1 MNIHS
6 ILSMLGGGALL
17 LVVASCGDSAPA
29 ESAELAEAKA
39 VHEAIVAQSDS
50 LHEVIAGRLG
60 AVRDSL
66 ASAQAAGDS
75 AAIASW
81 TTLEQQ
87 LNTIDLQFHDWMQ
100 TMVEIPGHAHD
111 HGDGEAGHEGH
122 DHGDGEAGHEG
133 HDHGDGEAGHEGH
146 DHGDGEAGHEGHDH
160 AHDHG
165 AGASL
170 EGMSDAQILEIQK
183 ELQSRLSAI
192 EAELNGLGN

>member
-1 MNIHS
+1 
-6 ILSMLGGGALL
+6 
-17 LVVASCGDSAPA
+17 
-29 ESAELAEAKA
+29 
-39 VHEAIVAQSDS
+39 
-50 LHEVIAGRLG
+50 
-60 AVRDSL
+60 L
-66 ASAQAAGDS
+66 ASAHAAGDS

-111 HGDGEAGHEGH
+111 HAH

-133 HDHGDGEAGHEGH
+133 HDHGDGDGQAGHES
-146 DHGDGEAGHEGHDH
+146 HDH

>member
-1 MNIHS
+1 MNDS
-6 ILSMLGGGALL
+6 NFPFLLGA
-17 LVVASCGDSAPA
+17 VVLAFCVSSCGDSAPA
-29 ESAELAEAKA
+29 DSAELAEAKV

-66 ASAQAAGDS
+66 ASAHAAGDS

-111 HGDGEAGHEGH
+111 HAH
-122 DHGDGEAGHEG
+122 DHGDGEAG
-133 HDHGDGEAGHEGH
+133 EAGHESH

>member
-1 MNIHS
+1 MNDS
-6 ILSMLGGGALL
+6 NSPFLLGA
-17 LVVASCGDSAPA
+17 VVLAFCVSSCGDSAPA
-29 ESAELAEAKA
+29 DSAELAEAKV

-111 HGDGEAGHEGH
+111 HA
-122 DHGDGEAGHEG
+122 

>member
-1 MNIHS
+1 MNDS
-6 ILSMLGGGALL
+6 NSPFLLGA
-17 LVVASCGDSAPA
+17 VVLAFCVSSCGDSAPA
-29 ESAELAEAKA
+29 DSAELAEAKA

-111 HGDGEAGHEGH
+111 HAHDHGDGEAGHEGH

-146 DHGDGEAGHEGHDH
+146 DHAHDH

>member
-1 MNIHS
+1 MNDS
-6 ILSMLGGGALL
+6 NSPFLLGA
-17 LVVASCGDSAPA
+17 VVLAFCVSSCGDSAPA
-29 ESAELAEAKA
+29 DSAELAEAKV

-66 ASAQAAGDS
+66 ASAHAAGDS

-111 HGDGEAGHEGH
+111 HAH
-122 DHGDGEAGHEG
+122 DHGDGEA
-133 HDHGDGEAGHEGH
+133 
-146 DHGDGEAGHEGHDH
+146 GEAGHEGHDH

>member
-1 MNIHS
+1 MNDS
-6 ILSMLGGGALL
+6 NSPFLLGA
-17 LVVASCGDSAPA
+17 VVLAFCVSSCGDSAPA
-29 ESAELAEAKA
+29 DSAELAEAKV

-66 ASAQAAGDS
+66 ASAHAAGDS

-87 LNTIDLQFHDWMQ
+87 LNTIDLQFHDRMQ

-111 HGDGEAGHEGH
+111 HAH
-122 DHGDGEAGHEG
+122 DHGDGEAG
-133 HDHGDGEAGHEGH
+133 EAGHES
-146 DHGDGEAGHEGHDH
+146 HDH

>member
-1 MNIHS
+1 MV
-6 ILSMLGGGALL
+6 GGGALL

-29 ESAELAEAKA
+29 DSAELAEAKA

-66 ASAQAAGDS
+66 ASAVATGDS

-111 HGDGEAGHEGH
+111 HAHGHEGH
-122 DHGDGEAGHEG
+122 DHGEA
-133 HDHGDGEAGHEGH
+133 
-146 DHGDGEAGHEGHDH
+146 GEAGHEGHDH
-160 AHDHG
+160 AHDHAHDHG

-170 EGMSDAQILEIQK
+170 DGLGDGEILEIQK
-183 ELQSRLSAI
+183 ELQARLSAI

>member
-1 MNIHS
+1 MV
-6 ILSMLGGGALL
+6 GGGALL

-29 ESAELAEAKA
+29 DSAELAEAKA

-66 ASAQAAGDS
+66 ASAVATGDS

-111 HGDGEAGHEGH
+111 HAH
-122 DHGDGEAGHEG
+122 DHGD
-133 HDHGDGEAGHEGH
+133 EGH

-183 ELQSRLSAI
+183 ELQARLSAI